1 LVTKFVK
8 RVPPSVDTSI
18 RYPVMAAPPLLV
30 GAVQDKVILVGP
42 SAAAVRD
49 VGGPGAAV
57 TSACPEKPVFRD
69 FKILAD

>member
-1 LVTKFVK
+1 
-8 RVPPSVDTSI
+8 
-18 RYPVMAAPPLLV
+18 MAAPPLLV